1 MPAEPERLK
10 ILTRELVAHEDAIQ
24 CVFAERVSLCFL
36 VQFLPNG
43 FDNFEPVFRLL
54 NMCRL
59 TGFAQGMPRKVEAA
73 GVAEC
78 LEKLK
83 RLV

>member
-24 CVFAERVSLCFL
+24 CGHARAF
-36 VQFLPNG
+36 
-43 FDNFEPVFRLL
+43 
-54 NMCRL
+54 
-59 TGFAQGMPRKVEAA
+59 VEKALFNLMA
-73 GVAEC
+73 LRREC

>member
-24 CVFAERVSLCFL
+24 
-36 VQFLPNG
+36 
-43 FDNFEPVFRLL
+43 
-54 NMCRL
+54 
-59 TGFAQGMPRKVEAA
+59 
-73 GVAEC
+73 EC